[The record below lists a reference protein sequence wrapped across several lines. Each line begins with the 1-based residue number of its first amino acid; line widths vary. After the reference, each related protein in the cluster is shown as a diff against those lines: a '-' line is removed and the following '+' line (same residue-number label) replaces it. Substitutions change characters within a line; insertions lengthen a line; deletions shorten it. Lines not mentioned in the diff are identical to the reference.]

1 MNDIQNDDR
10 YKRAEIRVKQLDE
23 IDDKAG
29 HRKPSDVN
37 ERSHLRV
44 CITALESA
52 LWRVDE
58 NEIWEALVMLHSLE
72 KRMR

>member
-1 MNDIQNDDR
+1 MNDIQNDHR
-10 YKRAEIRVKQLDE
+10 YKRAVIRVKQLDD

-37 ERSHLRV
+37 KHSHLRV

>member
-1 MNDIQNDDR
+1 MSDIQNDDR
-10 YKRAEIRVKQLDE
+10 YKRAVLRVKEFDD

-37 ERSHLRV
+37 KRLHLRV
-44 CITALESA
+44 CITALESSMFY
-52 LWRVDE
+52 VDDPS
-58 NEIWEALVMLHSLE
+58 IWEALVMLHSLE